1 MWYSFG
7 MNQQS
12 YDLGLIQSR
21 FSSVKSQ
28 YNLIDHN
35 KFIDHVDEKFD
46 LVMITERME
55 ESLVLLADMLCV
67 SLDTV
72 AMVKA
77 HNVRPKSQ
85 VKKLSQAIQDKLEQY
100 LAPDR
105 LLYKHFL
112 RKFNTSNR

>member
-77 HNVRPKSQ
+77 LNVRPKSQ
-85 VKKLSQAIQDKLEQY
+85 VKKLSKASQDKLEQY